1 MPNQRSTTYHTL
13 TILLERPFLSIGHLS
28 SLTDQPS
35 QSVGEARCNQAALR
49 IWRLVGIYKQA
60 HTLHRAPYLISYATY
75 FAIVVLLNQTKSD
88 ASQYVN
94 CIRFFWSALLDL
106 QRGYNSGLGRPLKIL
121 HALMKRLGQS
131 VPNRDLGAA
140 HPEHFQDESVF
151 HSEAFSHEAS
161 NRGTAQRLDYS
172 GIDIHADIPGID
184 AMFQQNLSNESW
196 DNSWVDT
203 MLNGQG
209 LMDDSLFGLFTSGQ
223 PFI

>member
-1 MPNQRSTTYHTL
+1 
-13 TILLERPFLSIGHLS
+13 
-28 SLTDQPS
+28 
-35 QSVGEARCNQAALR
+35 
-49 IWRLVGIYKQA
+49 
-60 HTLHRAPYLISYATY
+60 
-75 FAIVVLLNQTKSD
+75 
-88 ASQYVN
+88 
-94 CIRFFWSALLDL
+94 
-106 QRGYNSGLGRPLKIL
+106 
-121 HALMKRLGQS
+121 MKRLGQS